1 MENQGVH
8 VYSDDIQKTIFT
20 KKSSGDQLKLTET
33 YIASMNG
40 GEETGG
46 SRGRRR
52 KWLGMCAL

>member
-1 MENQGVH
+1 MFTQMI
-8 VYSDDIQKTIFT
+8 SKKPIFT